1 MSPSAGAA
9 VEITNLTKRFG
20 SFVAVDDLSFTVE
33 PGRITGFLGPNGA
46 GKTTSLRMVLDLVSP
61 TSGRATIDGKRY
73 RDLERPMTVV
83 GAALEATNFHPGRS
97 GRDHLRVLATSNG
110 IPATRVDELL
120 ELTGI
125 PAAARKRAGEY
136 SMGMRQRLG
145 LAAALLGDPRVLILD
160 EPSNGLDP
168 EGIRWLRGF
177 LRHLSGEGKTILVS
191 SHLLQEVQ
199 QTVDEVVIINNGRLL
214 RSGTMAELSGG
225 AATVVR
231 TSDTDQLAGAL
242 LLADVVSRPG
252 PDGVLL
258 AETTDMRLVGDVALR
273 AGLPVWELKAKQAD
287 LEELFF
293 SLTDGTNRNLGG
305 TTGDAQGQ
313 SEAAPTERD
322 AVLGQE
328 GGNL

>member
-110 IPATRVDELL
+110 IPTKRVDELL
-120 ELTGI
+120 DLTGI

-136 SMGMRQRLG
+136 
-145 LAAALLGDPRVLILD
+145 
-160 EPSNGLDP
+160 
-168 EGIRWLRGF
+168 
-177 LRHLSGEGKTILVS
+177 
-191 SHLLQEVQ
+191 
-199 QTVDEVVIINNGRLL
+199 
-214 RSGTMAELSGG
+214 
-225 AATVVR
+225 
-231 TSDTDQLAGAL
+231 
-242 LLADVVSRPG
+242 
-252 PDGVLL
+252 
-258 AETTDMRLVGDVALR
+258 
-273 AGLPVWELKAKQAD
+273 
-287 LEELFF
+287 
-293 SLTDGTNRNLGG
+293 
-305 TTGDAQGQ
+305 
-313 SEAAPTERD
+313 
-322 AVLGQE
+322 
-328 GGNL
+328 